1 MSETDPRG
9 QRTPMAEK
17 HSGPTDEPRTP
28 TEMDTANSARGRA
41 KTASLISDLIQVRNF
56 QRSSNVLPGVGVAKN
71 RKDPTHRPA
80 DLVAQDETANALVE
94 KIAAEELSIGAIA
107 MLWSKEIGAIAMLWS
122 KESGHSVSEVATE
135 LLTAFQERL
144 KECSMEMSKDA
155 TLSRQELLKF
165 CEDAGIDAPRFWA
178 RVA

>member
-9 QRTPMAEK
+9 QRTPLAEK

-28 TEMDTANSARGRA
+28 TETDTANSARGRA

-56 QRSSNVLPGVGVAKN
+56 QRSSNVLPGIGVAKN

-107 MLWSKEIGAIAMLWS
+107 MLWSKE
-122 KESGHSVSEVATE
+122 SGHSVSEVATE

-144 KECSMEMSKDA
+144 KDCSMEMSKDA

-165 CEDAGIDAPRFWA
+165 CEDAGIDPPRFWA